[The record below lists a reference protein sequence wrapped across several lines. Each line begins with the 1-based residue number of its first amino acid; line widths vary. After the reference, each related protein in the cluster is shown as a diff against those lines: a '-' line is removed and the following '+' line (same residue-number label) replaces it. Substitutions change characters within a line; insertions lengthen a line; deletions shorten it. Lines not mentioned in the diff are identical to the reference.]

1 MKNRSQPL
9 CHQGLNDPNL
19 GLTACS
25 ALDFIVVPVDG
36 ALFAIAVFV

>member
-1 MKNRSQPL
+1 MKNSSQPL

-25 ALDFIVVPVDG
+25 VFDFIVVPVGG
-36 ALFAIAVFV
+36 ALFAIAVFL